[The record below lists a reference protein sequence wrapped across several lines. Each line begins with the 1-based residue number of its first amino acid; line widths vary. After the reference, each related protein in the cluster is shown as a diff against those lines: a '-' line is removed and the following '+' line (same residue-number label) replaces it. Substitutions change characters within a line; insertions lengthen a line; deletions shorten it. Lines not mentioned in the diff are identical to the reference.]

1 MGGVER
7 ALSRAR
13 RPPPPAQRHGSRRSS
28 SPTTAHTLHPPHCFQ
43 ASRHR
48 DVHARFA
55 HTCDAALLAREGHPA
70 GLRDPVALLTR
81 RAAAQAQGP
90 GFAAGA
96 SACPAG
102 PAAPPSRPS
111 QHTAFPRPSG
121 CEGGVRAWAPAW
133 AAGAAVSARA
143 GRGGSGLAA
152 SIEDESSVTLRGTFV
167 SSRGEQFS
175 TKI

>member
-28 SPTTAHTLHPPHCFQ
+28 SPTTAHTVHPPHCFQ

-81 RAAAQAQGP
+81 RAAAQAREP
-90 GFAAGA
+90 GFAAARGCQRV
-96 SACPAG
+96 SGG
-102 PAAPPSRPS
+102 PWLLPCGP
-111 QHTAFPRPSG
+111 
-121 CEGGVRAWAPAW
+121 
-133 AAGAAVSARA
+133 
-143 GRGGSGLAA
+143 GLAA
-152 SIEDESSVTLRGTFV
+152 HGLPAALWM
-167 SSRGEQFS
+167 
-175 TKI
+175 